1 MGATFPIK
9 VPITAI
15 DRFSKVL
22 GKMGGNVARWGQRI
36 TSAGRT
42 LTLGLTVPTI
52 ALGVASARTGIT
64 FQRSLNRVAATTGAT
79 DEELQALRHTAEE
92 LAGQTHSLTET
103 GQAMEL
109 LALKGEDLLS
119 IQRQTPSVL
128 HLATIANVDLAEAVE
143 LTTDSLE
150 LYGLGAESAVRMTDL
165 LAAAS
170 QKTDLGNLLEAMRVA
185 APRARA
191 TGQSLGQLVSI
202 LDVLAD
208 EGFEGAQGGAAVE
221 AMLRSLVT
229 PGAQAIKVF
238 RDLDIQGRD
247 LFTPEGKLRD
257 LAEVLELL
265 GEKGATPN
273 QVLRIFSRTGGPA
286 AAAILEKKLIP
297 AIRSGAL
304 ELENVDG
311 RAQDLVNT
319 LTGGGVDSA
328 TRLATAWE
336 KVGLAL
342 AESGVLD
349 ALADGVRLV
358 GVLVAKF
365 QALDPATKRFIVN
378 AGLVGAVVGPA
389 LVFFGQLTTTVS
401 GLAGAFKLLGAA
413 GFGKGVGGLL
423 LKVAPWAA
431 LAVAIGSITMDV
443 LDLIDAIRG
452 TNSEAF
458 GGGVDRPAVDAGQF
472 AHLGRSVAGEPLG
485 AQRLEAMDNAGA
497 QAARAEVG
505 GRIQVDVKAPR
516 GTRVRA
522 EGRGDVDFDVF
533 TGVNLAGAL

>member
-265 GEKGATPN
+265 GEKEPEYRGEAPKAFIKLKSG
-273 QVLRIFSRTGGPA
+273 QSASSVDILAHLEPKISRIEMPA
-286 AAAILEKKLIP
+286 EIEF
-297 AIRSGAL
+297 R
-304 ELENVDG
+304 
-311 RAQDLVNT
+311 
-319 LTGGGVDSA
+319 
-328 TRLATAWE
+328 
-336 KVGLAL
+336 
-342 AESGVLD
+342 D
-349 ALADGVRLV
+349 ALPKTMIGKLSKKELKAEE
-358 GVLVAKF
+358 AS
-365 QALDPATKRFIVN
+365 KR
-378 AGLVGAVVGPA
+378 
-389 LVFFGQLTTTVS
+389 
-401 GLAGAFKLLGAA
+401 AA
-413 GFGKGVGGLL
+413 PV
-423 LKVAPWAA
+423 
-431 LAVAIGSITMDV
+431 
-443 LDLIDAIRG
+443 
-452 TNSEAF
+452 
-458 GGGVDRPAVDAGQF
+458 
-472 AHLGRSVAGEPLG
+472 
-485 AQRLEAMDNAGA
+485 
-497 QAARAEVG
+497 
-505 GRIQVDVKAPR
+505 
-516 GTRVRA
+516 
-522 EGRGDVDFDVF
+522 
-533 TGVNLAGAL
+533 